1 MRILRW
7 VVVTLL
13 LWSFAFVAGL
23 MPSVV
28 RAVIM
33 CMLVELGT
41 LGGKRG
47 KPLNI
52 LAIAAFSML
61 LYSPFYLFDVSFQLS
76 FMAVLAISLCYKE
89 FYRIRFIRNR
99 FLRYIWGTT
108 IVSVVAQL
116 GTGPIG
122 NVLFFR
128 FLSLLFYWQ
137 ICWWHH

>member
-1 MRILRW
+1 MVSIVSVSYTHL
-7 VVVTLL
+7 
-13 LWSFAFVAGL
+13 
-23 MPSVV
+23 VV

-108 IVSVVAQL
+108 IVSVVAQMC
-116 GTGPIG
+116 I
-122 NVLFFR
+122 R
-128 FLSLLFYWQ
+128 DSW
-137 ICWWHH
+137 